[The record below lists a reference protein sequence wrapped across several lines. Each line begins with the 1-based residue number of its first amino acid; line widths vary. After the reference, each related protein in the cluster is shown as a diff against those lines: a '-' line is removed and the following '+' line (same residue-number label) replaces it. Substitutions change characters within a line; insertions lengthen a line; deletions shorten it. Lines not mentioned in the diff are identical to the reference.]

1 MPTSINND
9 TVVVLGAST
18 NTTRYSYKAVLWL
31 RDAGFKVIAVG
42 KNKGNIGDVE
52 ILQKLPENIQKLYAI
67 SIYLNPHNQGE
78 YYNWILSMNPS
89 QIIFNPLAENEELEM
104 LLNKKGINCIEACTL
119 VMLRTGEF

>member
-67 SIYLNPHNQGE
+67 SIYLNPHNQRE